1 MEKGL
6 AFDNPFIMG
15 TVPIESMYGP
25 LYGIFIYMYDKNQPN
40 VTKYI
45 VLLPNQVPQQ
55 VVKLPPKQNR
65 EVRLYI
71 PAKTNGWNLQTTS
84 ILGFHVSF
92 RERNAHPG
100 DYISRTAILNWPHM
114 KIGSLGGG

>member
-1 MEKGL
+1 
-6 AFDNPFIMG
+6 
-15 TVPIESMYGP
+15 
-25 LYGIFIYMYDKNQPN
+25 
-40 VTKYI
+40 
-45 VLLPNQVPQQ
+45 
-55 VVKLPPKQNR
+55 
-65 EVRLYI
+65 LYI
-71 PAKTNGWNLQTTS
+71 PAKTNGWILQTTS